1 MKKITSVLFAL
12 GLSIFLGTSAQ
23 AANDDAAVVE
33 RIKAVGSVCIEGD
46 TSCGGA
52 APVAAAS
59 GGTRTGE
66 EIYNGK
72 CAGCHATGA
81 AGAPKYGTSDWAER
95 GSKGLGALL
104 ESAINGLNAMPPRG
118 LCADC
123 SDKELRNAIKYM
135 VESAK

>member
-1 MKKITSVLFAL
+1 VKKITSVLFAL

-23 AANDDAAVVE
+23 AVNDDAAVVE

-46 TSCGGA
+46 TTCGG

-59 GGTRTGE
+59 SGSRSAE
-66 EIYNGK
+66 EVYNTK

-95 GSKGLGALL
+95 GAKGLGALM
-104 ESAINGLNAMPPRG
+104 ENAINGINAMPPRG

-123 SDKELRNAIKYM
+123 SDKEIRDAIKYM
-135 VESAK
+135 VKSAK